1 MEIIG
6 IERWIDGCSII
17 EYKRI
22 GKKMM
27 SGSRDEMEGEK
38 RGLGRE
44 RKRSRREQ
52 ARKAEKESE
61 REKRNVSWWS
71 LRSHSGKGGWLKLG
85 KGEPAATAL
94 ITSRLAGR
102 AGR

>member
-6 IERWIDGCSII
+6 IVRWTEGCRII

-22 GKKMM
+22 VEKTM
-27 SGSRDEMEGEK
+27 SGSRDEMEGET

-52 ARKAEKESE
+52 ARKAETESE
-61 REKRNVSWWS
+61 REKRELVESQIAFGQGWVVEA
-71 LRSHSGKGGWLKLG
+71 GK
-85 KGEPAATAL
+85 ER
-94 ITSRLAGR
+94 TSSQRTSYAGTSE
-102 AGR
+102 AS